1 VFGFW
6 SKLSQ
11 QYKNA
16 VEKST
21 TGACSVKHDEVVFY
35 LARKEPDQQPYI
47 IIIIIFVFLTKRKVY
62 NGKEQ

>member
-21 TGACSVKHDEVVFY
+21 TGACSVKHWTITSCFISHG
-35 LARKEPDQQPYI
+35 KKQTINNPYI
-47 IIIIIFVFLTKRKVY
+47 IIIIIVFV
-62 NGKEQ
+62 